1 MDSALHSL
9 RPPRPT
15 FADLFTPKL
24 VTILREGYGWAEL
37 RADAAAGL
45 TVAIVAL
52 PLSMAIAIGSGLSP
66 DKGLYA
72 AIVGGFLVSLLG
84 GSRFQIGG
92 PAGAFIVLISAIVER
107 HGYDGLVLA
116 TMLAGLMMIATGF
129 LRLGTF
135 IKYIPFPVIVGFT
148 AGIAV
153 IIFASQLR
161 ELLGLDLA
169 NEPAA
174 LLPKLGA
181 IWANIQSVKPGTVL
195 LSLLAVGIILGLRQ
209 ARPRWPGLLIAVA
222 AISVLSFVL
231 QLDVATIGSRFGG
244 IPSMLPAPALPAF
257 DLAKLQ
263 AVLPDAIAI
272 ALLGSIESLLSAVVA
287 DGMTGRRH
295 RSNSEL
301 VAQGTANIGAVIFGG
316 MCVTGTIA
324 RTATNI
330 RAGSRGPVSGILHAL
345 YVLLFMLLFAPLVAY
360 IPLASLGAVLA
371 VVAWNMAEKRE
382 IARLLRASWGD
393 AVVLLAT
400 FLLTIFADLMMA
412 IAAGVTL
419 SAFLFLHRMAEA
431 VEVQTGGRLIAE
443 DEADKAGDARSAY
456 APETDGGEIQVYRIS
471 GAFFF
476 GAAATVSSVLD
487 RIGQRPR
494 VFILDFTNVPL
505 VDSTATNA
513 LEGFVHK
520 LEAGGTRV
528 YFAGAAG
535 RVRQALVTA
544 GLREPQVRYAAT
556 VDAAV
561 AHWRSSETDA

>member
-1 MDSALHSL
+1 MDRALESL

-15 FADLFTPKL
+15 FSDLFTPKL

-92 PAGAFIVLISAIVER
+92 PAGAFIVLIAAVVER

-169 NEPAA
+169 SEPAA

-181 IWANIQSVKPGTVL
+181 IWANIQSVKPGTVV
-195 LSLLAVGIILGLRQ
+195 LSVLAVGIIIGLRQ

-222 AISVLSFVL
+222 GISLLSFAL

-244 IPSMLPAPALPAF
+244 VPSMLPAPALPA
-257 DLAKLQ
+257 
-263 AVLPDAIAI
+263 
-272 ALLGSIESLLSAVVA
+272 
-287 DGMTGRRH
+287 
-295 RSNSEL
+295 
-301 VAQGTANIGAVIFGG
+301 
-316 MCVTGTIA
+316 
-324 RTATNI
+324 
-330 RAGSRGPVSGILHAL
+330 
-345 YVLLFMLLFAPLVAY
+345 
-360 IPLASLGAVLA
+360 
-371 VVAWNMAEKRE
+371 
-382 IARLLRASWGD
+382 
-393 AVVLLAT
+393 
-400 FLLTIFADLMMA
+400 
-412 IAAGVTL
+412 
-419 SAFLFLHRMAEA
+419 
-431 VEVQTGGRLIAE
+431 
-443 DEADKAGDARSAY
+443 
-456 APETDGGEIQVYRIS
+456 
-471 GAFFF
+471 
-476 GAAATVSSVLD
+476 
-487 RIGQRPR
+487 
-494 VFILDFTNVPL
+494 
-505 VDSTATNA
+505 
-513 LEGFVHK
+513 
-520 LEAGGTRV
+520 
-528 YFAGAAG
+528 
-535 RVRQALVTA
+535 
-544 GLREPQVRYAAT
+544 
-556 VDAAV
+556 
-561 AHWRSSETDA
+561 